1 MLIRPSFEEL
11 KGIGYHLGRLITA
24 LGLVMIIPILTGIIF
39 AEWDP
44 VLDFSLV
51 MLGVMIGG
59 LLLQRLCYTEKDIN
73 WTQGM
78 VVTAL
83 SWVVAMFVGAIPMFL
98 SGHFLSYLDAC
109 FDAMSGFATTGL
121 VLIQNLDHASHTL
134 NMWRHLIMF
143 LGGQGIV
150 VIGLTF
156 LIRGT
161 AGAYRMYV
169 GEAREEKIMPNVIQ
183 TTRFIWGISIIYL
196 ISGSLLLFLVSVLE
210 GMPMVRAA
218 LHSVWIFMAAFDTGG
233 FTPQSQSILY
243 YHSLPFEIV
252 TIALMVLGTINF
264 SLHHAIW
271 TGNRKEVF
279 KNIEVKTLTFTI
291 LLTTVLAIFGLYF
304 AGAYPDAVAYFR
316 KGFYQIISAHSGTGY
331 MTVYARQ
338 FLNEWSHL
346 AIFAIILAMGLG
358 GSACSTAGGIKAFR
372 VGILSKI
379 TIAEVKKLL
388 IPGGAVIVEKFHHIK
403 DVAINNRIIRS
414 SLLIL
419 LLYIITYLLGTGVG
433 LFYGYS
439 MNEAAF
445 ESVSAC
451 ANVGLSIGVTQPG
464 MPAFLKIVYIFQMW
478 VGRLEFM
485 TFFALI
491 GFIIAEIRGK

>member
-24 LGLVMIIPILTGIIF
+24 LGFVMIIPIIIGLIF
-39 AEWDP
+39 QEWNP
-44 VLDFSLV
+44 VLDFLQI
-51 MLGVMIGG
+51 MLGSIILG
-59 LLLQRLCYTEKDIN
+59 LFLQRICYTEKDIN
-73 WTQGM
+73 WTQGL

-83 SWVVAMFVGAIPMFL
+83 SWIVAMFIGSIPMYL

-121 VLIQNLDHASHTL
+121 ILIQNLDHASNTL

-143 LGGQGIV
+143 IGGQGIV

-183 TTRFIWGISIIYL
+183 TARFIWMISLTYL
-196 ISGSLLLFLVSVLE
+196 VCGSLLLFLVSILE
-210 GMPMVRAA
+210 GMPAVRAA

-243 YHSLPFEIV
+243 YHSFPLEIV
-252 TIALMVLGTINF
+252 TMGLMIMGTINF
-264 SLHHAIW
+264 SLHHSIW
-271 TGNRKEVF
+271 TGNRREVF
-279 KNIEVKTLTFTI
+279 KNIEIKTLSTTI
-291 LLTTVLAIFGLYF
+291 FLTAVLAIFGLYF
-304 AGAYPDAVAYFR
+304 ANAYPNAVAYFR
-316 KGFYQIISAHSGTGY
+316 KGFYQIISAHSGTGF
-331 MTVYARQ
+331 MTIYAKQ
-338 FLNEWSHL
+338 FLREWSHL

-358 GSACSTAGGIKAFR
+358 GSACSTAGGIKALR
-372 VGILSKI
+372 VGVLFKTI
-379 TIAEVKKLL
+379 IAEVKKLL
-388 IPGGAVIVEKFHHIK
+388 TPGGAVIIEKIHHIK
-403 DVAINNRIIRS
+403 DVVLNNRIIRS
-414 SLLIL
+414 SMLIL
-419 LLYIITYLLGTGVG
+419 LLYIITYLVGTGVA

-439 MNEAAF
+439 LNEAAF

-451 ANVGLSIGVTQPG
+451 ANVGLSIGVTRPS
-464 MPAFLKIVYIFQMW
+464 MPDFLKMTYIFQMW

-491 GFIIAEIRGK
+491 GFILAEIRGK